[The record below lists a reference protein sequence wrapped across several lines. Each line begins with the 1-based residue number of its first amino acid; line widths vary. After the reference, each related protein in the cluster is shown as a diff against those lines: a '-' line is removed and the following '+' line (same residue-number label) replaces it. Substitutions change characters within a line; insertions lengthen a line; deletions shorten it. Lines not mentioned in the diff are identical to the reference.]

1 MTEFAEH
8 YRTDKPN
15 VPITLYEG
23 PITLRSGTDVETADG
38 SIELRWLPDLRI
50 RFHIPEFPR
59 LPFIGGPGG
68 RVGEEPSL
76 EVPDTMEAAPA
87 LILGTEMGSHK
98 PTSITG
104 ILNGGLQIGDGT
116 ALHRVLFR
124 VANFGAFRDRG
135 PVLDRMVWE
144 TSEWGVT
151 ITPID
156 GLNDL
161 LKEVKNVGGY
171 IITHK
176 IQVERPDG
184 SAFTS
189 DRARHVGQGLFR
201 WLSFIRGL
209 DVNAI
214 LPVGFDSTGQPV
226 WQEWGSWKLHR
237 WKSVL
242 SWADPHHGSDLA
254 RAFPGFMRL
263 WSSDGWQKAIGL
275 AIGWY
280 VDSNRNASGLESAIV
295 CAQMALE
302 LLAWEC
308 LVGQGDAM
316 TAEGFNRLNAPDRVR
331 LMLAHHGIP
340 LEIPATLPEM
350 GQNGRELHWDDIA
363 DAVVFVRNK
372 IVHPEAKHRE
382 RIFGG
387 NGGLLQDAWTCALW
401 MLELLL
407 LRLFE
412 YDGPYSDRR
421 EPDKFVGKVVPVPW
435 SS

>member
-8 YRTDKPN
+8 YRTDEPN
-15 VPITLYEG
+15 APITLYEG
-23 PITLRSGTDVETADG
+23 PITLRSGTDVETVDG

-50 RFHIPEFPR
+50 RFRIPEFPR
-59 LPFIGGPGG
+59 FPFLGGPGG
-68 RVGEEPSL
+68 WADEELSL
-76 EVPDTMEAAPA
+76 EVPDTMEAGPV
-87 LILGTEMGSHK
+87 LLLGTEMGSHK

-124 VANFGAFRDRG
+124 VVNFGAFRDRG

-144 TSEWGVT
+144 TSQWRVT
-151 ITPID
+151 ITPVD
-156 GLNDL
+156 GLSDL
-161 LKEVKNVGGY
+161 LEKVRNVGGY
-171 IITHK
+171 VITHT
-176 IQVERPDG
+176 IQLERPDG
-184 SAFTS
+184 AAFTS
-189 DRARHVGQGLFR
+189 DQARHVGQGLFR

-209 DVNAI
+209 DVNTI
-214 LPVGFDSTGQPV
+214 LPVGFDSAGQPV

-237 WKSVL
+237 WQSVL
-242 SWADPHHGSDLA
+242 SWADPHHGGDLA

-263 WSSDGWQKAIGL
+263 WSNEGWQKAIGL

-308 LVGQGDAM
+308 LVGQSDAM
-316 TAEGFNRLNAPDRVR
+316 TADGFKRLNAPDRVR
-331 LMLAHHGIP
+331 LVLAHNGIP
-340 LEIPATLPEM
+340 LEIPDTLPEI
-350 GQNGRELHWDDIA
+350 GRHKREPKWRDIA

-372 IVHPEAKHRE
+372 IVHPEPKHRE
-382 RIFGG
+382 RIFGRDA
-387 NGGLLQDAWTCALW
+387 GLLRDAWTCALW

-421 EPDKFVGKVVPVPW
+421 EPDKFVGKVAPVPW
-435 SS
+435 SI